1 MTWSE
6 LRKEA
11 RFARSVL
18 ARRPFDLLL
27 QVTNRCNMSC
37 SFCDFWPNG
46 AAAEEELSLDEL
58 RRLAA
63 ELAGLGTCVVSIEG
77 GEPFVRPDLVEIV
90 RPFARDHLPVPYR
103 MPASRTRR
111 TRAPCSRRPHPG
123 GRLHRL
129 PGCPARRQAQ

>member
-11 RFARSVL
+11 GFARSVL
-18 ARRPFDLLL
+18 ARRRFDLLL

-77 GEPFVRPDLVEIV
+77 GEPSSPDLVESS
-90 RPFARDHLPVPYR
+90 VPL
-103 MPASRTRR
+103 
-111 TRAPCSRRPHPG
+111 RAAICPCSTRTAG
-123 GRLHRL
+123 T
-129 PGCPARRQAQ
+129 